1 MNSLCGIAAGVKS
14 LCGIAACVKSLCG
27 IAAAATA
34 SATAGILS
42 NKLSI
47 PSNKLVIMQILSN
60 KLSYHANP

>member
-1 MNSLCGIAAGVKS
+1 MNSLCGIAAG
-14 LCGIAACVKSLCG
+14 VKSLCG

-34 SATAGILS
+34 SATAGILN

-47 PSNKLVIMQILSN
+47 LNNKLVIMQILSN